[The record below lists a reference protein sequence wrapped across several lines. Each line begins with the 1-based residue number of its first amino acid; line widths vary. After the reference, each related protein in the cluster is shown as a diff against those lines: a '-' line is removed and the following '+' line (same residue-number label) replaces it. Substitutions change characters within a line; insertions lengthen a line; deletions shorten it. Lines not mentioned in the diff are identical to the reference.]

1 MTELILQTIVNAV
14 YAASY
19 MSLIAV
25 GLVLMLLVLV
35 IKPTGLFG
43 ARDRA

>member
-1 MTELILQTIVNAV
+1 MTELLLQTVINAV

-25 GLVLMLLVLV
+25 GLVM
-35 IKPTGLFG
+35 IFG
-43 ARDRA
+43 